1 MYFTE
6 PFVHCV
12 SSAKC
17 AGGFMVF
24 SSLLHAQHQKYSA
37 WHTRLSLSSC
47 WMDDPECICPQFV
60 DIFLWPEILIY
71 LILLITC
78 LVSPWNE
85 RTLIVPKHAG
95 VVQCFPAFLWEMS
108 RRWPCRDLFSGCL
121 PVDILAL
128 LRPWTQCLINNIS
141 CCPYTVCL
149 VPEKG
154 AAVGWGSWGQ
164 SMSTCPGPHLRAERG
179 RGPGGSPLHQG
190 HRFIFSHM
198 TLHTPFLQFIDCLS
212 SFPWCLFLCRYF
224 HF

>member
-1 MYFTE
+1 
-6 PFVHCV
+6 
-12 SSAKC
+12 
-17 AGGFMVF
+17 MVF

-108 RRWPCRDLFSGCL
+108 RRWPCRDLLSGCL

-141 CCPYTVCL
+141 CPYTVCL

-154 AAVGWGSWGQ
+154 APSGGGAEARAWAPAQGHTSAQIGAGALG
-164 SMSTCPGPHLRAERG
+164 GPHCIRDIASSSLTWHFTLPFSSLLIAFH
-179 RGPGGSPLHQG
+179 LFHDVFFCADI
-190 HRFIFSHM
+190 FIFNDKSAK
-198 TLHTPFLQFIDCLS
+198 S
-212 SFPWCLFLCRYF
+212 FLCF
-224 HF
+224 LAFISP